1 MASGDDKSA
10 AFTTCR
16 STIAAALSGSLAR
29 AHLSAPRR
37 WQFRPGARPLDD
49 AAPTV
54 PGHLPPRTSPEKNYN
69 RGQLA
74 PVTVRIVGPKGKG

>member
-29 AHLSAPRR
+29 AHLSAPGR

-54 PGHLPPRTSPEKNYN
+54 PGHLPPRTSPRKKLQSWTASPSY
-69 RGQLA
+69 G
-74 PVTVRIVGPKGKG
+74 